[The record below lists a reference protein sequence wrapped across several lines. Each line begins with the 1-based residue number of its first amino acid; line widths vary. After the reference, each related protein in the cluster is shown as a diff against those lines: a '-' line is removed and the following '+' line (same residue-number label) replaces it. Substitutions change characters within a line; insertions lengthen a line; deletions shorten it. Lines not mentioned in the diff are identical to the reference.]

1 MCGPLGTFSPDCP
14 ESLTSGAYTSG
25 GSLSSSVV
33 FAGWTWIQGQ
43 LRSLRAIPLEVPLLS
58 TVIANPCLSTWV
70 LLGTFLRLSQ
80 NGSDC
85 HY

>member
-1 MCGPLGTFSPDCP
+1 MGTFSLDCP
-14 ESLTSGAYTSG
+14 ESLTSQGPMSLGAVSPVRSFEDRTCTQ
-25 GSLSSSVV
+25 
-33 FAGWTWIQGQ
+33 GW

-58 TVIANPCLSTWV
+58 TVITNPSLSTRV
-70 LLGTFLRLSQ
+70 PLGTFFSLSQ